1 MRYFDVKR
9 WIAAGLSGAFTF
21 WLFQLL
27 TGPSTI
33 PQFIGREIVSQ
44 GEYPE
49 TLTVPIGW
57 GVHLGVSLSYSLL
70 FALIMLIPFSSS
82 GSVRVLIGLAIAALL
97 GWVTTLLT
105 APAITV
111 TISIL
116 SRQGLPSSVPELNA
130 TFGLPFWNHL
140 VFFRGCVVNVHLNPA
155 PARQNVISSGP

>member
-9 WIAAGLSGAFTF
+9 WIAAGLTGAITF
-21 WLFQLL
+21 WLFQIL

-33 PQFIGREIVSQ
+33 PQFIGQEIVSQ

-49 TLTVPIGW
+49 ALTVPFGW

-70 FALIMLIPFSSS
+70 FALIMLIPSSS
-82 GSVRVLIGLAIAALL
+82 SESVRVLIGVLIAALL
-97 GWVTTLLT
+97 GWITTLLT

-140 VFFRGCVVNVHLNPA
+140 LFFGVVWLMYTLIPHLRGKM
-155 PARQNVISSGP
+155 